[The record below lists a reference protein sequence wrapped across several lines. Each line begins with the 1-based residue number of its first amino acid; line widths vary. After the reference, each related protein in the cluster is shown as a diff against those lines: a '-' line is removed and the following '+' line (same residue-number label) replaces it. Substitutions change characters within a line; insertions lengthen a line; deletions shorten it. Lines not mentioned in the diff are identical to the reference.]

1 MPKRSF
7 SRRSTD
13 HSITEIGSGSVLNSA
28 ERTFALLV
36 TRPHPVSL
44 HGRAFTGLPDRAVPL
59 DELKEILL
67 RRHCPR
73 EVRDAV
79 WAELVRRAR
88 AQGGTWTVACVG
100 IALPGLI
107 TLADSLMKAW
117 ADDYDD
123 IYSAVLVGF
132 LAALDTVDLAQPWI
146 LPRLRY
152 AARHAAVATIRDA
165 LRFPIP
171 ADVGF
176 ESHPPR
182 LPAEHPDLV
191 LARAVADGVITS
203 EQAELISATRVGDE
217 SVAAFARRHGRS
229 YEALRKSRQRAE
241 RALVAYLT
249 GSDDDPNATPRRSCQ
264 PPISGRRTTHR
275 RSRGVSRPPAA
286 GARKSRRPM
295 SRNAPGNRN

>member
-44 HGRAFTGLPDRAVPL
+44 DGRAFAGLPDRAVPL
-59 DELKEILL
+59 DELKELLL
-67 RRHCPR
+67 RRQCPR
-73 EVRDAV
+73 GVRDAV

-88 AQGGTWTVACVG
+88 VQGSTWTVACVG

-107 TLADSLMKAW
+107 TLADSLMRAW

-123 IYSAVLVGF
+123 VYSAVLVGF

-191 LARAVADGVITS
+191 LARAVADRVITS

-241 RALVAYLT
+241 RALVAWLN
-249 GSDDDPNATPRRSCQ
+249 GSDDPNATPRRSCQ
-264 PPISGRRTTHR
+264 PPVSGCRTTHR
-275 RSRGVSRPPAA
+275 RPRGVSRPPAT

-295 SRNAPGNRN
+295 SRNAPRNRN